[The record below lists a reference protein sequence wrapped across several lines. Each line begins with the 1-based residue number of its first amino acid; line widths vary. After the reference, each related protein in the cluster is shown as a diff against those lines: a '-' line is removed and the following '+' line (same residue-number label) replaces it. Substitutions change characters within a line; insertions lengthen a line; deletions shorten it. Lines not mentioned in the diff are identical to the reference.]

1 MNKQLSV
8 LIILLFCNRLSGQS
22 IQNDSPIDGVAFL
35 VHQQSILQV
44 DFKLGLISR
53 LTSTGWAIADT
64 FEPLPEPMRSL
75 MHRGPT
81 VNQSPD
87 TTLITFNGS
96 GLVYAFTRAGRLQ
109 RLDQTFYSGY
119 NTSALR
125 YFDGQRIWR
134 FGGTGFWQVHD
145 LALYYDPELREWER
159 MPMAPVIDGGFS
171 GGLFSATPGMAKDS
185 KPFVAMMQRNT
196 GPVTIKPIHEAYKI
210 DLIKGRYEL
219 LGAVAQNLQ
228 GPDVRDLNAF
238 AHYNQWNL
246 AVYDESLYLCDLLTN
261 SLYRTKLKGTAKI
274 GFNGLQGLLLSPQG
288 VYTITSASTLT
299 NSSYST
305 RFEPWSAFVD
315 SVKAVKIG
323 AIYEVIWLSNV
334 RSYWK
339 AIAALLLLVGGL
351 VYLLIRYRQSIPKR
365 ELDYAKALS
374 PLATIALKYLLVQ
387 PADGLV
393 TSDEL
398 NQILGIHDKAW
409 DNQRKIRSTILTEIE
424 EKGMRFL
431 GVPSFVERVTD
442 PEDRRIRRYRL
453 KPELREDLAPI
464 LKYV

>member
-1 MNKQLSV
+1 MNKGLAV
-8 LIILLFCNRLSGQS
+8 LIILLFSSVLSSQS
-22 IQNDSPIDGVAFL
+22 IQNESPIDGIAFL
-35 VHQQSILQV
+35 VHRRSIMQV

-53 LTSTGWAIADT
+53 LNSSGWAVTDS
-64 FEPLPEPMRSL
+64 FVPLPEPMSSL
-75 MHRGPT
+75 MHRGPV

-87 TTLITFNGS
+87 TTVISFNAS

-119 NTSALR
+119 NNGAIR
-125 YFDGQRIWR
+125 YFDGKRLWKL
-134 FGGTGFWQVHD
+134 GGSGFWQVHD
-145 LALYYDPELREWER
+145 LALYFDPELREWER
-159 MPMAPVIDGGFS
+159 VPMTPGIAGGFS
-171 GGLFSATPGMAKDS
+171 GGLYSATPEMAKYS
-185 KPFVAMMQRNT
+185 KPFVAMIQRNT

-246 AVYDESLYLCDLLTN
+246 IHHDQSLYLCDLLTN

-387 PADGLV
+387 PAESLV
-393 TSDEL
+393 SSEEL
-398 NQILGIHDKAW
+398 NQVLGIHDKAW

>member
-8 LIILLFCNRLSGQS
+8 LLILLFCTRLSGQS

-145 LALYYDPELREWER
+145 LALYYDAELREWER
-159 MPMAPVIDGGFS
+159 MPMTPGIAGGFS
-171 GGLFSATPGMAKDS
+171 GGLYSATPEMAKYS
-185 KPFVAMMQRNT
+185 KPFVAMIQRNT

-246 AVYDESLYLCDLLTN
+246 IHHDQSLYLCDLLTN

-323 AIYEVIWLSNV
+323 AIYEVIWLSNA

-387 PADGLV
+387 PAESLV
-393 TSDEL
+393 SSEEL
-398 NQILGIHDKAW
+398 NQVLGIHDKAW